1 MDSRFSTVVGFDE
14 TRGGMTV
21 GRPRPSKKLEAG
33 QKIRDRRDDNVGV
46 VLDFACQY
54 AHPKAQPVYS
64 YLVRWKDGQIQA
76 ISEAAFN
83 LDDGFEI
90 VD

>member
-1 MDSRFSTVVGFDE
+1 MSRRATRDRIGVKEDELKSTTARTQLQV
-14 TRGGMTV
+14 
-21 GRPRPSKKLEAG
+21 G
-33 QKIRDRRDDNVGV
+33 QKVRNVYSDTFGV

-64 YLVRWKDGQIQA
+64 YLIRWQDGQVQA
-76 ISEAAFN
+76 LSEAV
-83 LDDGFEI
+83 FEGDYGVEL

>member
-1 MDSRFSTVVGFDE
+1 M
-14 TRGGMTV
+14 
-21 GRPRPSKKLEAG
+21 GRSPSIKKLEAG
-33 QKIRDRRDDNVGV
+33 QKIRDRDDNVGV

-76 ISEAAFN
+76 ITEAAFAGA
-83 LDDGFEI
+83 DGFEL